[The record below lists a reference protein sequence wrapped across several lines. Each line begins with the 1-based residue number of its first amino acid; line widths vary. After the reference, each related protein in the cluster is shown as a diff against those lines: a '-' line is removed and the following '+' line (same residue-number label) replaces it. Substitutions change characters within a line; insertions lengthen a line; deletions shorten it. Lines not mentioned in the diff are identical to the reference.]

1 MTVAAPNVRVAITGE
16 VYFAPLGSTAP
27 TNSTT
32 ALNVAF
38 KGLGYLS
45 EDGITEK
52 WDDSV
57 DTIVAWQSATTVR
70 SATTKSTLSLGF
82 TMIESNGYVLQN
94 FHRGSTM
101 TESPAGNFVLN
112 VKPITADPKM
122 WVLHVIDGTKLIRIL
137 VGNGE
142 ITERGEVVYKNG
154 QPIGYPVTLM
164 GYPDASGN
172 LMTKFSNDTAWTAS

>member
-1 MTVAAPNVRVAITGE
+1 MAVSAPNVRVAITGE
-16 VYFAPLGSTAP
+16 VYYAPSGTALP
-27 TNSTT
+27 TNATT
-32 ALNVAF
+32 ALAGTYR
-38 KGLGYLS
+38 GLGYLS

-82 TMIESNGYVLQN
+82 TMIETNGYTLQT

-101 TESPAGNFVLN
+101 AESPVGTFKLD
-112 VKPITADPKM
+112 VKPIQADPKV
-122 WVLHVIDGTKLIRIL
+122 WVLHVIDGTKLIRIV

-154 QPIGYPVTLM
+154 QPIGYPVTLLA
-164 GYPDASGN
+164 YPDTNGN
-172 LMTKFSNDTAWTAS
+172 LMQKFSNDTAWTAS